1 MKKTGISALATA
13 VAVSLGCLAA
23 FPAVQA
29 DAADERAS
37 TVIEITP
44 KINASIDFGDNE
56 DDSWVNWIAIG
67 GSNWSDGTVFDVYED
82 QCRKEIISCI
92 EERAGAEISDFSVID
107 FKVGYEFSSSCSSF
121 GIYSTSGGFDES
133 GQYVDIDSGKEGES
147 SFNVNYSESSGIGF
161 ITPPSTSTLKS
172 YNFLN
177 TNFGAWGNSSD
188 TASLKVTSIVLSV
201 EYDVIESDNYFTD
214 KIPYSYLYGNE
225 FIKLGCIKPSVTEC
239 GHQNHI
245 SSDGVDY
252 TPNAKFCPWTSV
264 DITRIDANGNE
275 LGGMYTVYSATSED
289 TGDII
294 YSTISLKDIY
304 AQTGTPSEGEYLM
317 LRTPKY
323 AEYSLI
329 AKQPDMQ
336 LGTLSI
342 NDFVVE
348 EAMDYDP
355 ATGNYTKTGKP
366 DLRKEE
372 YILNGG
378 GISLPFEGYKA
389 LVVDYTLRNPDD
401 CSAVLIVLHGWG
413 DGHVGW
419 EEMYFPIDGSGK
431 VVVDLSKYQ
440 SLKFYNIYAG
450 VSAKASAKIGD
461 KVTPGF
467 TITNAALVT
476 EYSGSFSK
484 AISAVQP
491 EDPTTPVNPSN
502 PTNPSI
508 PSIPSIPSTPS
519 TPTNN
524 NNNSSKKDDTKDDTK
539 NDTKNEENTKPADSV
554 SDAKPNTTVSISIST
569 DSTNISSN
577 IFLEAK
583 EKNLTMELKLP
594 NGVTWTIKAGTIS
607 DDVKNIDI
615 NVDIKTNNIPKDSV
629 NEIAQGNDSMQISL
643 SHNGSFGFNAEVSI
657 PVGSKYNGKYA
668 NAYHYN
674 KGIMEFIGSAMVAKG
689 EAPLNLVHASEYA
702 IVFSDEPMAVTED
715 ISSAAG
721 IAEEST
727 AESSANGFI
736 PAAAVIITVFAA
748 VKTVRRIREK

>member
-13 VAVSLGCLAA
+13 AVMTFGCLAA

-121 GIYSTSGGFDES
+121 GVYSTSGGFDES

-201 EYDVIESDNYFTD
+201 EYDVIESDTYFTD
-214 KIPYSYLYGNE
+214 KIPYSYLYGNG
-225 FIKLGCIKPSVTEC
+225 FIKLGYIKPSVTEC
-239 GHQNHI
+239 GHMNHI
-245 SSDGVDY
+245 GDDGVDY
-252 TPNAKFCPWTSV
+252 TPNAKFCPWTGV

-323 AEYSLI
+323 AEYLLLE
-329 AKQPDMQ
+329 KQPDMQ
-336 LGTLSI
+336 LGTASI

-348 EAMDYDP
+348 EVTDYNP
-355 ATGNYTKTGKP
+355 ATGNYDKTGIP
-366 DLRKEE
+366 ELRNEE
-372 YILNGG
+372 QIFTNMS
-378 GISLPFEGYKA
+378 SLPFEGYKA

-431 VVVDLSKYQ
+431 IVVDLSKYQ
-440 SLKFYNIYAG
+440 SLRFYNIFAG

-484 AISAVQP
+484 EISAVQP

-502 PTNPSI
+502 PTN

-554 SDAKPNTTVSISIST
+554 NDAKPDTTVSIDIKT
-569 DSTNISSN
+569 DDTQITSDIL
-577 IFLEAK
+577 LEAK
-583 EKNLTMELKLP
+583 KKNLTIEIKLP
-594 NGVTWTIKAGTIS
+594 NGVTWTIKAGTVS
-607 DDVKNIDI
+607 DGVNNIDI
-615 NVDIKTNNIPKDSV
+615 NVDIKTDNIPKDSV
-629 NEIAQGNDSMQISL
+629 NEVAQGNDTMQISL
-643 SHNGSFGFNAEVSI
+643 SHNGQFGFNAEISI

-674 KGIMEFIGSAMVAKG
+674 KGKMEFIGSAPVKNGA
-689 EAPLNLVHASEYA
+689 APLELVHASEYA
-702 IVFSDEPMAVTED
+702 LVFSDEPMGATFED
-715 ISSAAG
+715 LSSAAG
-721 IAEEST
+721 AADTST
-727 AESSANGFI
+727 TESSSNAVI
-736 PAAAVIITVFAA
+736 PAAAVIIAVFAA
-748 VKTVRRIREK
+748 VKTVRKIREK